1 MTSQPYSSK
10 CVCTVTGRL
19 LSRVTEGRR
28 PTASVTL
35 CSRQQRR
42 QQQQQQQQ
50 QTRRFATVQDAA
62 PKQKHYG
69 DLKDQ
74 DRIFQNLYGHHG
86 TDLKSAMKI
95 GDWYKTKEII
105 QKGDDW
111 VGYLNQRPREGV
123 DAHDFFLA

>member
-1 MTSQPYSSK
+1 MASQPSSSR
-10 CVCTVTGRL
+10 CICTATCRL
-19 LSRVTEGRR
+19 LSKVAEGHRLAA
-28 PTASVTL
+28 TVTL
-35 CSRQQRR
+35 CSRQG
-42 QQQQQQQQ
+42 QQQQKQ

-69 DLKDQ
+69 GLKDH

-111 VGYLNQRPREGV
+111 VSRII
-123 DAHDFFLA
+123 